1 MSNTTLPT
9 TSARGQIVEQAAWIA
24 REAARLAT
32 AVKTSNGHTELH
44 EITQTVATINQE
56 LHLLG
61 LTLAYLGHDPAAVPA
76 RITRSNGYYVEAVE
90 S

>member
-9 TSARGQIVEQAAWIA
+9 TSAQIGEQTAWIA
-24 REAARLAT
+24 REAARLA
-32 AVKTSNGHTELH
+32 AAAKVYDGHAELH
-44 EITQTVATINQE
+44 GIAETVATLNQE

-61 LTLAYLGHDPAAVPA
+61 LTLAHLGHDPAAVPA